1 MGEGRIQCVLV
12 VLRNNVVP
20 RVIWNGLLI
29 EHVDIDIAIS
39 QYLKG
44 NFLYVTLTSTTSQ
57 DRSKKYHKSKG
68 VNNL

>member
-12 VLRNNVVP
+12 VLRN
-20 RVIWNGLLI
+20 NGLLI

-68 VNNL
+68 AGVNNL

>member
-12 VLRNNVVP
+12 VLRN
-20 RVIWNGLLI
+20 NGLLI

-44 NFLYVTLTSTTSQ
+44 
-57 DRSKKYHKSKG
+57 KSSLIEVFECTKFSII
-68 VNNL
+68 VMLE